1 MCPHSLNRLT
11 DALTRQGLSPI
22 RLTTERGHAVV
33 VPELG
38 GRVLSVVL
46 DGVECLWQ
54 DPRVPAD
61 YRAPGWNAGGQ
72 RTWVAPEHA
81 PHSLFYRS
89 AEWACPPELD
99 PGVFSV
105 AGRSGSDSVRLESRF
120 RMSPEGRATM
130 FALVRRIRVA
140 AAGDGFRL
148 RVAQRVTAS
157 AAGTPA
163 RPYGAWAILQV
174 PVPGLAVVT
183 LRRRTGAA
191 PVFRDDFFEPLPDAW
206 HARGNGWAVFRLT
219 GDRQFKV
226 GLRADVLPA
235 RSRVDYFHP
244 LGVAGRWLRISQR
257 TTVARGACYAD
268 VPGGHPSPS
277 GDAVQFYN
285 HRAAPPLTY
294 GEVEAHGPAGG
305 TGCPSNLSVSY
316 DFNLLSTRQLRTL
329 HGRAYWWPWLERD
342 PGPAE

>member
-1 MCPHSLNRLT
+1 MCPHSLERLT

-22 RLTTERGHAVV
+22 RLTTDRGYAVV

-61 YRAPGWNAGGQ
+61 CRAPGWNAGGQ

-89 AEWACPPELD
+89 AEWSCPPELD

-105 AGRSGSDSVRLESRF
+105 AGRAGSDSVRLESRF
-120 RMSPEGRATM
+120 RMSPQGRTTT
-130 FALVRRIRVA
+130 FTLVRRIRVA
-140 AAGDGFRL
+140 TAGDGFRL
-148 RVAQRVTAS
+148 RVAQRVTVTEAE
-157 AAGTPA
+157 TPA
-163 RPYGAWAILQV
+163 RPYDAWAILQV

-183 LRRRTGAA
+183 LRRRGGTAT
-191 PVFRDDFFEPLPDAW
+191 VFRDDFFEPLPDAW
-206 HARGNGWAVFRLT
+206 HARGDGWAAFRLT

-226 GLRADVLPA
+226 GLRADALPA
-235 RSRVDYFHP
+235 RNRVDYFHP
-244 LGVAGRWLRISQR
+244 LTGSGRWLRIIQR
-257 TTVARGACYAD
+257 TTIERDGCYAD
-268 VPGGHPSPS
+268 VPGGRPSPS

-305 TGCPSNLSVSY
+305 AGRPSSLSVSY
-316 DFNLLSTRQLRTL
+316 DFHLLSTRQLRTL
-329 HGRAYWWPWLERD
+329 HGRAPWWPWLERD
-342 PGPAE
+342 PAPAE

>member
-1 MCPHSLNRLT
+1 MCPHSPEQLT
-11 DALTRQGLSPI
+11 DALTRQGLSPV
-22 RLTTERGHAVV
+22 RLTTDRGSAVV

-46 DGVECLWQ
+46 DGVECLWR
-54 DPRVPAD
+54 DPRVPVN

-89 AEWACPPELD
+89 MEWSCPPELD
-99 PGVFSV
+99 P
-105 AGRSGSDSVRLESRF
+105 SGFTVSDRTGSASVRLESRF
-120 RMSPEGRATM
+120 RLSPQGRAST
-130 FALVRRIRVA
+130 FALTRRIRVA

-148 RVAQRVTAS
+148 QVAQRVAVPQ
-157 AAGTPA
+157 AETPA

-174 PVPGLAVVT
+174 PVPGLTVVA
-183 LRRRTGAA
+183 LRRRTGTV

-206 HARGNGWAVFRLT
+206 HARGDGWATFRLT

-226 GLRADVLPA
+226 GLRADALPA

-244 LGVAGRWLRISQR
+244 LAGSGRWLRIVQR
-257 TTVARGACYAD
+257 TAIKRDGRYAD
-268 VPGGHPSPS
+268 VPGGRPSPS

-285 HRAAPPLTY
+285 HRAVPPLTY
-294 GEVEAHGPAGG
+294 GEIEAHGPAGG
-305 TGCPSNLSVSY
+305 AGQPSNLSVSY
-316 DFNLLSTRQLRTL
+316 DFHLLSPRQLRTL
-329 HGRAYWWPWLERD
+329 HGRAPWWPGLERATV
-342 PGPAE
+342 PAE

>member
-1 MCPHSLNRLT
+1 MCPHPPEQLT
-11 DALTRQGLSPI
+11 DALTRQGLSPV
-22 RLTTERGHAVV
+22 RLTAERGHAVV
-33 VPELG
+33 APELG

-61 YRAPGWNAGGQ
+61 CRAPGWNAGGQ

-89 AEWACPPELD
+89 AEWSCPPELD
-99 PGVFSV
+99 PGDFAV
-105 AGRSGSDSVRLESRF
+105 AGRTGSDTVRLESRF

-148 RVAQRVTAS
+148 RVAQRVTVS
-157 AAGTPA
+157 EAGTPS

-206 HARGNGWAVFRLT
+206 HARGDGWAAFRLT
-219 GDRQFKV
+219 GDRQFKA
-226 GLRADVLPA
+226 GLRADALPA

-244 LGVAGRWLRISQR
+244 LAESGRWLRIVQR
-257 TTVARGACYAD
+257 TTVARRGCFAD
-268 VPGGHPSPS
+268 VPMGNPSPS

-294 GEVEAHGPAGG
+294 GEIEAHGPAGG
-305 TGCPSNLSVSY
+305 TGRPSTLSVSY
-316 DFNLLSTRQLRTL
+316 DFHLLSTRQLRTL
-329 HGRAYWWPWLERD
+329 HGRAPWWSWLERATA
-342 PGPAE
+342 PAE